1 MPIIKKSVRVW
12 DPLVRVFHW
21 TLVLSFAVAWVSAD
35 EFDTL
40 HFWAGYTIAA
50 LVAFRVVWGI
60 IGTRHARFTD
70 FIYRFRTI
78 KSYLIDLAALR
89 PKHYVGHNPAGGLM
103 VVILLLSLALLT
115 FTGMASVAID
125 GIGPLAG
132 TWVESISGHWMEDIH
147 EAVANLVLAFVLF
160 HIAGVLVSSLVHGEN
175 LVRAMINGKK
185 EIEEKSDENQ

>member
-12 DPLVRVFHW
+12 DPLVRIFHW

-50 LVAFRVVWGI
+50 LVAFRVVWGL

-70 FIYRFRTI
+70 FVYRLTTI

-89 PKHYVGHNPAGGLM
+89 PKHYLGHNPAGGLM
-103 VVILLLSLALLT
+103 VVILLLSLGLLT
-115 FTGMASVAID
+115 FTGMAFVAID

-132 TWVESISGHWMEDIH
+132 TWVESISGHWMEDVH

>member
-1 MPIIKKSVRVW
+1 MPIIKKTVRVW
-12 DPLVRVFHW
+12 DPLVRIFHW
-21 TLVLSFAVAWVSAD
+21 TLVLSFAIAWVSAD

-50 LVAFRVVWGI
+50 LVAFRVVWGV

-70 FIYRFRTI
+70 FVYRLSTI

-103 VVILLLSLALLT
+103 VIILLLSLGLLT

-132 TWVESISGHWMEDIH
+132 TWVESISGHWMEDVH

-185 EIEEKSDENQ
+185 EIEEKSDEN

>member
-12 DPLVRVFHW
+12 DPLVRIFHW

-50 LVAFRVVWGI
+50 LVAFRVVWGV

-70 FIYRFRTI
+70 FIYRFSTI

-89 PKHYVGHNPAGGLM
+89 PKHYLGHNPAGGLM
-103 VVILLLSLALLT
+103 VVILLLSLGLLT

-132 TWVESISGHWMEDIH
+132 TWVESISGHWMEDVH

-185 EIEEKSDENQ
+185 EIEEKSDEN

>member
-1 MPIIKKSVRVW
+1 MPIIKKTVRVW

-21 TLVLSFAVAWVSAD
+21 TLVLSFAIAWVSAD

-70 FIYRFRTI
+70 FIYRFSTI

-103 VVILLLSLALLT
+103 VVILLLSLGLLT

-132 TWVESISGHWMEDIH
+132 TWVESISGHWMEDLH

>member
-12 DPLVRVFHW
+12 DPLVRIFHW

-50 LVAFRVVWGI
+50 LVAFRVVWGV

-70 FIYRFRTI
+70 FIYRFSTI
-78 KSYLIDLAALR
+78 NSYLIDLAALR
-89 PKHYVGHNPAGGLM
+89 PKHSVGHNPAGGLM
-103 VVILLLSLALLT
+103 VVILLLSLGLLT

-132 TWVESISGHWMEDIH
+132 TWVESISGHWMEDLH

>member
-70 FIYRFRTI
+70 FIYRFSTI

-185 EIEEKSDENQ
+185 EIEEKSDEN

>member
-1 MPIIKKSVRVW
+1 MPIIKKTVRVW

-21 TLVLSFAVAWVSAD
+21 TLVLSFAIAWVSAD

-50 LVAFRVVWGI
+50 LVAFRVVWGV

-70 FIYRFRTI
+70 FVYHLSTI

-103 VVILLLSLALLT
+103 VIILLLSLGLLT

-132 TWVESISGHWMEDIH
+132 TWVESISGHWMEDVH

-185 EIEEKSDENQ
+185 EIEEKSDEY

>member
-12 DPLVRVFHW
+12 DPLVRIFHW

-50 LVAFRVVWGI
+50 LVAFRVVWGV

-70 FIYRFRTI
+70 FIYRFSTI

-103 VVILLLSLALLT
+103 VVILLLSLGLLT

-132 TWVESISGHWMEDIH
+132 TWVESISGHWMEDVH

-185 EIEEKSDENQ
+185 EIEEKSDEN

>member
-1 MPIIKKSVRVW
+1 MPIIKKTVRVW

-21 TLVLSFAVAWVSAD
+21 TLVLSFAIAWVSAD

-50 LVAFRVVWGI
+50 LVAFRVVWGV

-70 FIYRFRTI
+70 FVYRLSTI

-103 VVILLLSLALLT
+103 VIILLLSLGLLT

-132 TWVESISGHWMEDIH
+132 TWVESISGHWMEDVH

-185 EIEEKSDENQ
+185 EIEEKSDEY

>member
-21 TLVLSFAVAWVSAD
+21 TLVLSFALAWVSAD

-132 TWVESISGHWMEDIH
+132 TWVESISGHWMEDLH

>member
-1 MPIIKKSVRVW
+1 MPIIKKTVRVW

-21 TLVLSFAVAWVSAD
+21 TLVLSFAIAWVSAD

-70 FIYRFRTI
+70 FIYRFSTI

-103 VVILLLSLALLT
+103 VIILLLSLGLLT

-125 GIGPLAG
+125 GIGPLAS
-132 TWVESISGHWMEDIH
+132 TWVESISGHWMEDVH

-185 EIEEKSDENQ
+185 EIEEKSDEN

>member
-1 MPIIKKSVRVW
+1 MPSIKKTVRVW

-21 TLVLSFAVAWVSAD
+21 TLVLSFAIAWVSAD

-50 LVAFRVVWGI
+50 LVAFRIVWGV
-60 IGTRHARFTD
+60 IGTRHARFSD
-70 FIYRFRTI
+70 FVYRLSTI
-78 KSYLIDLAALR
+78 KTYLIDLAALR

-103 VVILLLSLALLT
+103 VIILLLSLGLLT

-132 TWVESISGHWMEDIH
+132 TWVESISGHWMEDVH
-147 EAVANLVLAFVLF
+147 EAVANIVLAFVLF

-185 EIEEKSDENQ
+185 EIEEKGDEN

>member
-1 MPIIKKSVRVW
+1 MPIIKKTVRVW

-21 TLVLSFAVAWVSAD
+21 TLVLSFAIAWVSAD

-70 FIYRFRTI
+70 FIYRFSTV

-103 VVILLLSLALLT
+103 VVILLLSLGLLT

-132 TWVESISGHWMEDIH
+132 TWVESISGHWMEDVH

-185 EIEEKSDENQ
+185 EIEEKSDEN

>member
-103 VVILLLSLALLT
+103 VVILLLSLGLLT

-132 TWVESISGHWMEDIH
+132 TWVESISGHWMEDVH

-185 EIEEKSDENQ
+185 EIEEKSDEN

>member
-1 MPIIKKSVRVW
+1 MKKEIRVW

-21 TLVLSFAVAWVSAD
+21 TLVLSFAIAWVSAN

-40 HFWAGYTIAA
+40 HFWAGYTITA
-50 LVAFRVVWGI
+50 LVLFRIVWGV

-70 FIYRFRTI
+70 FVYRLSTI

-103 VVILLLSLALLT
+103 VIILLLSLGLLT
-115 FTGMASVAID
+115 FTGMASVALD

-132 TWVESISGHWMEDIH
+132 TWVESISGYWMEDVH
-147 EAVANLVLAFVLF
+147 KAVANLVLAFVLF

-185 EIEEKSDENQ
+185 EIEEKSDEN

>member
-1 MPIIKKSVRVW
+1 MPIIKKTVRVW

-21 TLVLSFAVAWVSAD
+21 TLVLSFAIAWVSAD

-70 FIYRFRTI
+70 FIYRFSTI

-103 VVILLLSLALLT
+103 VVILLLSLGLLT

-132 TWVESISGHWMEDIH
+132 TWVESISGHWMEDVH

-185 EIEEKSDENQ
+185 EIEEKSDEN

>member
-103 VVILLLSLALLT
+103 VVILLLSLGLLT

-185 EIEEKSDENQ
+185 EIEEKSDEN

>member
-50 LVAFRVVWGI
+50 LVAFRVVWGV

-70 FIYRFRTI
+70 FVYRLTTI
-78 KSYLIDLAALR
+78 KNYLIDLAALR

-103 VVILLLSLALLT
+103 VVILLLSLGLLT

-132 TWVESISGHWMEDIH
+132 TWVESISGHWMEDVH

-185 EIEEKSDENQ
+185 EIEEKSDEN

>member
-1 MPIIKKSVRVW
+1 MKKEIRVW

-21 TLVLSFAVAWVSAD
+21 ALVLSFAIAWISAD

-50 LVAFRVVWGI
+50 LVAFRIVWGF
-60 IGTRHARFTD
+60 IGTRHARFSD
-70 FIYRFRTI
+70 FVYRINTI

-103 VVILLLSLALLT
+103 VIVLLLSLGLLT
-115 FTGMASVAID
+115 FTGMASVAPD

-132 TWVESISGHWMEDIH
+132 TWVESISGYWMEDVH

-160 HIAGVLVSSLVHGEN
+160 HISGVLISSLVHGEN

-185 EIEEKSDENQ
+185 EIEEKGDEN

>member
-1 MPIIKKSVRVW
+1 MPIIKKTVRVW
-12 DPLVRVFHW
+12 DPLVRIFHW
-21 TLVLSFAVAWVSAD
+21 TLVLSFAIAWVSAD

-50 LVAFRVVWGI
+50 LVAFRVVWGV

-70 FIYRFRTI
+70 FVYRLSTI

-103 VVILLLSLALLT
+103 VIILLLSLGLLT

-132 TWVESISGHWMEDIH
+132 TWVESISGHWMEDVH
-147 EAVANLVLAFVLF
+147 EVVANLVLAFVLF

-185 EIEEKSDENQ
+185 EIEEKSDEN

>member
-12 DPLVRVFHW
+12 DPLVRIFHW

-50 LVAFRVVWGI
+50 LVAFRVVWGL

-70 FIYRFRTI
+70 FIYRFSTV

-132 TWVESISGHWMEDIH
+132 TWVESISGHWMEDLH

>member
-12 DPLVRVFHW
+12 DPLVRIFHW

-50 LVAFRVVWGI
+50 LVAFRVVWGV

-70 FIYRFRTI
+70 FIYRFSTI

-103 VVILLLSLALLT
+103 VVILLLSLGLLT

-185 EIEEKSDENQ
+185 EIEEKSDEN

>member
-1 MPIIKKSVRVW
+1 MPIIKKTVRVW
-12 DPLVRVFHW
+12 DPLVRIFHW
-21 TLVLSFAVAWVSAD
+21 TLVLSFAIAWVSAD

-50 LVAFRVVWGI
+50 LVAFRIVWGV

-70 FIYRFRTI
+70 FVYRLSNI
-78 KSYLIDLAALR
+78 KGYLIDLATLR

-103 VVILLLSLALLT
+103 VIFLLLSLGLLT

-132 TWVESISGHWMEDIH
+132 TWVESISGHWMEDVH

-185 EIEEKSDENQ
+185 EIEEKSDEN

>member
-12 DPLVRVFHW
+12 DPLVRIFHW
-21 TLVLSFAVAWVSAD
+21 TLVLSFAVAWVSTD

-50 LVAFRVVWGI
+50 LVAFRVVWGV

-70 FIYRFRTI
+70 FIYRFSTI

-103 VVILLLSLALLT
+103 VVILLLSLGLLT

-132 TWVESISGHWMEDIH
+132 TWVESISGHWMEDVH

>member
-1 MPIIKKSVRVW
+1 MPIIKKTVRVW

-21 TLVLSFAVAWVSAD
+21 TLVLSFAIAWVSAD

-70 FIYRFRTI
+70 FIYRFSTV

-103 VVILLLSLALLT
+103 VVILLLSLGLLT

-132 TWVESISGHWMEDIH
+132 TWVESISGHWMEDLH

-185 EIEEKSDENQ
+185 EIEEKSDEN

>member
-1 MPIIKKSVRVW
+1 MPIIKKTVRVW

-21 TLVLSFAVAWVSAD
+21 TLVLSFAIAWVSAD

-50 LVAFRVVWGI
+50 LVAFRVVWGV
-60 IGTRHARFTD
+60 IGTRHARLTD
-70 FIYRFRTI
+70 FVYRLSTI

-103 VVILLLSLALLT
+103 VIILLLSLGLLT

-132 TWVESISGHWMEDIH
+132 TWVESISGHWMEDVH
-147 EAVANLVLAFVLF
+147 EVVANLVLAFVLF

-185 EIEEKSDENQ
+185 EIEEKSDEN

>member
-1 MPIIKKSVRVW
+1 MKKEIRVW

-21 TLVLSFAVAWVSAD
+21 TLVLSFAIAWISAD

-50 LVAFRVVWGI
+50 LVAFRIVWGV
-60 IGTRHARFTD
+60 IGTRHARFSD
-70 FIYRFRTI
+70 FVYRLSTI

-103 VVILLLSLALLT
+103 VIVLLLSLGLLT
-115 FTGMASVAID
+115 FTGMASVAPD

-132 TWVESISGHWMEDIH
+132 TWIESISGHWMEDVH
-147 EAVANLVLAFVLF
+147 EAVANLVLALVLF
-160 HIAGVLVSSLVHGEN
+160 HIAGVLISSLVHREN

-185 EIEEKSDENQ
+185 EIEEKSDENE

>member
-12 DPLVRVFHW
+12 DPLVRIFHW

-50 LVAFRVVWGI
+50 LVAFRVVWGV

-70 FIYRFRTI
+70 FVYRLTTI

-103 VVILLLSLALLT
+103 VIILLLSLGLLT

-125 GIGPLAG
+125 GIGPLAS
-132 TWVESISGHWMEDIH
+132 TWVESISGHWMEDVH

>member
-185 EIEEKSDENQ
+185 EIEEKSDEN

>member
-1 MPIIKKSVRVW
+1 MKKEIRVW
-12 DPLVRVFHW
+12 DPLVRIFHW
-21 TLVLSFAVAWVSAD
+21 TLVLSFAIAWVSAD

-50 LVAFRVVWGI
+50 LVAFRIVWGV
-60 IGTRHARFTD
+60 IGTRHARFSD
-70 FIYRFRTI
+70 FVYRLSTI

-103 VVILLLSLALLT
+103 VIVLLLSLGLLT
-115 FTGMASVAID
+115 FTGMVSVAPD

-132 TWVESISGHWMEDIH
+132 TWVESISGHWMEDVH

-160 HIAGVLVSSLVHGEN
+160 HIAGVLISSLVHGEN
-175 LVRAMINGKK
+175 LVRAMISGKK
-185 EIEEKSDENQ
+185 EIEEKNDENQ

>member
-50 LVAFRVVWGI
+50 LVAFRVVWGV

-70 FIYRFRTI
+70 FIYRFSTI

-185 EIEEKSDENQ
+185 EIEEKSDEN

>member
-132 TWVESISGHWMEDIH
+132 TWVESISGHWMEDVH

-185 EIEEKSDENQ
+185 EIEEKSDEN

>member
-1 MPIIKKSVRVW
+1 MPIIKKTVRVW

-21 TLVLSFAVAWVSAD
+21 TLVLSFAIAWVSAD

-50 LVAFRVVWGI
+50 LVAFRVVWGV

-70 FIYRFRTI
+70 FIYRFSTI

-103 VVILLLSLALLT
+103 VVILLLSLGLLT

-132 TWVESISGHWMEDIH
+132 TWVESISGHWMEDVH

-185 EIEEKSDENQ
+185 EIEEKSDEN

>member
-12 DPLVRVFHW
+12 DPLVRIFHW

-50 LVAFRVVWGI
+50 LVAFRVVWGV

-70 FIYRFRTI
+70 FVYRLTTI

-103 VVILLLSLALLT
+103 VIILLLSLGLLT

-132 TWVESISGHWMEDIH
+132 TWVESISGHWMEDVH